1 MKKLL
6 VDTGPLV
13 AILSS
18 RDPAHQR
25 CVDVLR
31 TDWRSLVT
39 TWAVIAEA
47 MFLVRASARAQG
59 SLLGMIG
66 TRRLEITDLLGDID
80 RIAVLIEKYRD
91 VPMDFADATLVAVA
105 EREDLE
111 TIFTLDEDFRI
122 YRSGGRGMFTLVP

>member
-122 YRSGGRGMFTLVP
+122 YRIGGRGMFTLVP